1 MSVKWKY
8 DWFLRMLASSFNQP
22 IGDIKKVS
30 LIFKLIVIILLTFL
44 VCVNNNFEKN
54 PHHIFITSISFLFGL
69 ETSCWNVLSSNSH
82 LPNDDLLQLSLVE
95 MGTVIWEYLKMKL
108 NWWRDIRWQVIS
120 KTETLEALIQMRL
133 KYISIGTCKNKK

>member
-1 MSVKWKY
+1 
-8 DWFLRMLASSFNQP
+8 MLASSFNQP

-44 VCVNNNFEKN
+44 VCVNNNFEKTLI
-54 PHHIFITSISFLFGL
+54 IFSSLPYHFSLAWRL
-69 ETSCWNVLSSNSH
+69 HAENVLSSNSH

-108 NWWRDIRWQVIS
+108 N
-120 KTETLEALIQMRL
+120 
-133 KYISIGTCKNKK
+133 